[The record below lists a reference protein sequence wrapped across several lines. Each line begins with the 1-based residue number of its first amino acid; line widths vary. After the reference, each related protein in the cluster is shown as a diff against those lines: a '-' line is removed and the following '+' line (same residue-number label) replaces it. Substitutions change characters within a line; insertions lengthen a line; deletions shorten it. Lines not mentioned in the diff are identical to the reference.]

1 MPDLAAKM
9 SGGKSGF
16 GMPRLAKS
24 GGGSRSPMPM
34 SMPPPPPPQEE
45 EEVGEEEMLGQIREH
60 LQASIDMIDQY
71 LGGGEEEMAPEMP
84 ME

>member
-1 MPDLAAKM
+1 MADLAAKM

-24 GGGSRSPMPM
+24 GGGRSPM
-34 SMPPPPPPQEE
+34 SMPAPPPPPPQEE
-45 EEVGEEEMLGQIREH
+45 EEAGEAEMLGQIREH

>member
-1 MPDLAAKM
+1 MADLAAKM
-9 SGGKSGF
+9 SGSKSGF

-24 GGGSRSPMPM
+24 GGSRSPMPM
-34 SMPPPPPPQEE
+34 PMPPPPPPQEDD
-45 EEVGEEEMLGQIREH
+45 EVGEEEMLGQIREH

>member
-1 MPDLAAKM
+1 MADLAAKM

-24 GGGSRSPMPM
+24 GGSRSPMPM
-34 SMPPPPPPQEE
+34 PAPPPPPPQEE
-45 EEVGEEEMLGQIREH
+45 EEVGEAEMLGQLREH

-71 LGGGEEEMAPEMP
+71 LGGGEEEMASEMP